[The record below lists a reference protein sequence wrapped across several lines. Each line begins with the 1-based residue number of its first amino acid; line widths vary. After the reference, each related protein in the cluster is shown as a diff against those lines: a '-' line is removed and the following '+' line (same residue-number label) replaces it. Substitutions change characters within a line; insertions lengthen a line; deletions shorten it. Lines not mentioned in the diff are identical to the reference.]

1 MAQRPL
7 QRNNTVIY
15 SRKRTM
21 RTGNNYKRRRERERE
36 GKRTKIER
44 ERKRKKDREGR
55 EIISDTYR

>member
-15 SRKRTM
+15 SKNRTM
-21 RTGNNYKRRRERERE
+21 RTGNNYKRRRERER
-36 GKRTKIER
+36 GKKDKD
-44 ERKRKKDREGR
+44 RKRKKDREGR